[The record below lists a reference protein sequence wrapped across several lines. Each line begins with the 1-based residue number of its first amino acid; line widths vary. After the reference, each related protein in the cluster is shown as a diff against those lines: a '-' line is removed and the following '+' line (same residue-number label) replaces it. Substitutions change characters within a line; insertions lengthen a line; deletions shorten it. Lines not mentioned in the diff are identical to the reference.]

1 MPELN
6 ELFASADWK
15 TEKHV
20 PVIEALDKA
29 YQAAQVVHKQDKEDE
44 GTCNMDSPLIK
55 LSGWRDTDIQEV
67 NKESKLKIGD
77 KLSSTWFRNYRFISG
92 GAYGQANLRTR
103 MNTTIKKSLDESG
116 YDVTMW
122 YCMD

>member
-1 MPELN
+1 M
-6 ELFASADWK
+6 K
-15 TEKHV
+15 TKV
-20 PVIEALDKA
+20 KLLIEALDKA
-29 YQAAQVVHKQDKEDE
+29 YQAAQVVYDHNKDDG

-55 LSGWRDTDIQEV
+55 LSGWRDADIQEV
-67 NKESKLKIGD
+67 NKNSKLKIGD